1 MFRLHP
7 ARKMAGALLF
17 AGALVC
23 LAAAADRR
31 PNFLF
36 VYTDDQRWDAMGMV
50 QREQGEAARYPWFK
64 TPAMDRIAAGG
75 ARWRNAFVTLSL
87 CAPSRATFLTGRYN
101 HHNGVID
108 NETPFPVT
116 SVTHAGLMRA
126 AGYVTA
132 YVGKW
137 HMGKQSGQ
145 RPGFTYSAS
154 YVGQGK
160 YFDGDFEINGRAT
173 PTQGWVDDVSADFAI
188 AFMREH
194 RREPFSLVVGFK
206 TPHVPLEPPPR
217 AKDRFTGQ
225 EWRLV
230 PNMSVRAIYR
240 PAPAPAAPPT
250 ARRPTNLNYF
260 RCLSAIDDA
269 LGRMLDALEELGL
282 ADDTVVVFAS
292 DNGYYQGE
300 HGLGDKRS
308 AYDESLRIPLLMR
321 YPRRIRAGTTRDEM
335 VLNLDVAPT
344 LLDFAGIKAP
354 SAMQGRSAVPLLA
367 ERTDVAWRQA
377 FFYEY
382 FLEPGYPQ
390 TPTVLAVR
398 TTTAKLI
405 RYPGHEDWTEVF
417 DLKADPYE
425 MQNLA
430 RKPEH
435 ADLRARLEAE
445 FVRQRDAV
453 GFEMKR

>member
-1 MFRLHP
+1 
-7 ARKMAGALLF
+7 
-17 AGALVC
+17 
-23 LAAAADRR
+23 
-31 PNFLF
+31 
-36 VYTDDQRWDAMGMV
+36 
-50 QREQGEAARYPWFK
+50 
-64 TPAMDRIAAGG
+64 
-75 ARWRNAFVTLSL
+75 
-87 CAPSRATFLTGRYN
+87 
-101 HHNGVID
+101 
-108 NETPFPVT
+108 
-116 SVTHAGLMRA
+116 
-126 AGYVTA
+126 
-132 YVGKW
+132 
-137 HMGKQSGQ
+137 
-145 RPGFTYSAS
+145 
-154 YVGQGK
+154 
-160 YFDGDFEINGRAT
+160 
-173 PTQGWVDDVSADFAI
+173 
-188 AFMREH
+188 
-194 RREPFSLVVGFK
+194 
-206 TPHVPLEPPPR
+206 
-217 AKDRFTGQ
+217 
-225 EWRLV
+225 
-230 PNMSVRAIYR
+230 
-240 PAPAPAAPPT
+240 
-250 ARRPTNLNYF
+250 
-260 RCLSAIDDA
+260 
-269 LGRMLDALEELGL
+269 
-282 ADDTVVVFAS
+282 
-292 DNGYYQGE
+292 
-300 HGLGDKRS
+300 
-308 AYDESLRIPLLMR
+308 
-321 YPRRIRAGTTRDEM
+321 M